1 MTHRVDVTIPFQ
13 LGTQSLATL
22 LLNDSKSLLS
32 ASQCDFPTLSLYL
45 DIWLHIS
52 KFHSLYSLPVISLPT
67 CLHLFHAS
75 LTSSDPSY
83 PLASH
88 FLDTLALALLRTIL
102 IDISDPSPDI
112 EGPPDLSL
120 PPRALFQTLA
130 ISVNEA
136 TPSTWLE
143 LAAMLLLS
151 VGDSYDIRDDPRYDT
166 LQTALRSLRETP
178 DEMVPAGVRLEVI
191 RGLCV
196 LAGRS
201 AGVRGEVDRLGEK
214 RREIERERGV
224 WRGQRRR
231 AKRDIQSV
239 FLEAKRRRR
248 ENEGE
253 MEVEGKEG
261 EKEGNDGG
269 EKLAGKPVVKHE
281 ENKKMEGK
289 STNEK
294 MEGKST
300 NEKMEGKSTNEKMEG
315 KSTNEKME
323 GKSTNEKMEGK
334 STNEKMEGKSTNE
347 TKADKPAE
355 TPANSLSPDQQN
367 LLHSLQLAIHSRD
380 LPLCNVLPRGSSP
393 LVSLHSSSLDET
405 PLRSETP
412 PAPSSLCAVFAPSG
426 GIGAAFAVAD
436 GNRAGRRPFLGRRG
450 RKSALFR
457 TAGK

>member
-112 EGPPDLSL
+112 EGTPDLSL

-261 EKEGNDGG
+261 EKEGNDGS

-281 ENKKMEGK
+281 ENEKMEGE

-294 MEGKST
+294 MERKST
-300 NEKMEGKSTNEKMEG
+300 NET
-315 KSTNEKME
+315 
-323 GKSTNEKMEGK
+323 MEGK

-393 LVSLHSSSLDET
+393 LVSLRSSSLDET

-426 GIGAAFAVAD
+426 GIGATFAVAD

>member
-112 EGPPDLSL
+112 EGTPDLSL

-300 NEKMEGKSTNEKMEG
+300 NET
-315 KSTNEKME
+315 
-323 GKSTNEKMEGK
+323 
-334 STNEKMEGKSTNE
+334 MEGKSTNE

-426 GIGAAFAVAD
+426 GIGATFAVAD

>member
-1 MTHRVDVTIPFQ
+1 LTHRVDVTIPFQ

-112 EGPPDLSL
+112 EGTPDLSL

-201 AGVRGEVDRLGEK
+201 AGMRNGNSDNTRGSGVCPLCRNFTASSKRPGGREVEKTTLAEEKIPLQTGNFRFELVANLLFSPREQVTERECVIEAVELRRNQRRNLASLPREFPTCSDSDAMRRITAEFVDETTAPSTRHHHSRGDPPCSFPMTKCAGTSCRGEAKFTIYLRGFPRGYLDALVSPGIVDLDPRGDQHQHVGTQIQS
-214 RREIERERGV
+214 RGSVAGPREI
-224 WRGQRRR
+224 
-231 AKRDIQSV
+231 
-239 FLEAKRRRR
+239 
-248 ENEGE
+248 
-253 MEVEGKEG
+253 
-261 EKEGNDGG
+261 
-269 EKLAGKPVVKHE
+269 
-281 ENKKMEGK
+281 
-289 STNEK
+289 
-294 MEGKST
+294 
-300 NEKMEGKSTNEKMEG
+300 
-315 KSTNEKME
+315 
-323 GKSTNEKMEGK
+323 
-334 STNEKMEGKSTNE
+334 
-347 TKADKPAE
+347 
-355 TPANSLSPDQQN
+355 
-367 LLHSLQLAIHSRD
+367 
-380 LPLCNVLPRGSSP
+380 LPLLQSPPGS
-393 LVSLHSSSLDET
+393 T
-405 PLRSETP
+405 PTP
-412 PAPSSLCAVFAPSG
+412 
-426 GIGAAFAVAD
+426 
-436 GNRAGRRPFLGRRG
+436 RAGFPT
-450 RKSALFR
+450 KS
-457 TAGK
+457 

>member
-112 EGPPDLSL
+112 EGTPDLSL

-261 EKEGNDGG
+261 EKEGNDGS

-281 ENKKMEGK
+281 E
-289 STNEK
+289 
-294 MEGKST
+294 
-300 NEKMEGKSTNEKMEG
+300 NEKMEG

-393 LVSLHSSSLDET
+393 LVSLRSSSLDET

-412 PAPSSLCAVFAPSG
+412 PAPSSLCAIFAPSG
-426 GIGAAFAVAD
+426 GIGATFAVAD

>member
-112 EGPPDLSL
+112 EGTPDLSL

-300 NEKMEGKSTNEKMEG
+300 NE
-315 KSTNEKME
+315 
-323 GKSTNEKMEGK
+323 
-334 STNEKMEGKSTNE
+334 

-426 GIGAAFAVAD
+426 GIGATFAVAD

>member
-75 LTSSDPSY
+75 LTPSDPSY

-112 EGPPDLSL
+112 EGTPDLSL

-300 NEKMEGKSTNEKMEG
+300 NE
-315 KSTNEKME
+315 
-323 GKSTNEKMEGK
+323 
-334 STNEKMEGKSTNE
+334 

-393 LVSLHSSSLDET
+393 LVSLRSSSLDET

-412 PAPSSLCAVFAPSG
+412 PAPSSLCAIFAPSG
-426 GIGAAFAVAD
+426 GIGATFAVAD

>member
-112 EGPPDLSL
+112 EGTPDLSL

-300 NEKMEGKSTNEKMEG
+300 NET
-315 KSTNEKME
+315 
-323 GKSTNEKMEGK
+323 
-334 STNEKMEGKSTNE
+334 MEGKSTNE

-393 LVSLHSSSLDET
+393 LVSLRSSSLDET

>member
-112 EGPPDLSL
+112 EGTPDLSL

-281 ENKKMEGK
+281 EN
-289 STNEK
+289 
-294 MEGKST
+294 
-300 NEKMEGKSTNEKMEG
+300 
-315 KSTNEKME
+315 
-323 GKSTNEKMEGK
+323 EKMEGK

-426 GIGAAFAVAD
+426 GIGATFAVAD
-436 GNRAGRRPFLGRRG
+436 GNRAGRRPFLGR
-450 RKSALFR
+450 
-457 TAGK
+457 

>member
-112 EGPPDLSL
+112 EGTPDLSL

-261 EKEGNDGG
+261 EKEGNDGS

-300 NEKMEGKSTNEKMEG
+300 NET
-315 KSTNEKME
+315 
-323 GKSTNEKMEGK
+323 
-334 STNEKMEGKSTNE
+334 MEGKSTNE

-426 GIGAAFAVAD
+426 GIGATFAVAD

>member
-112 EGPPDLSL
+112 EGTPDLSL

-224 WRGQRRR
+224 WRGQWRR

-294 MEGKST
+294 MEGQ
-300 NEKMEGKSTNEKMEG
+300 
-315 KSTNEKME
+315 
-323 GKSTNEKMEGK
+323 

-426 GIGAAFAVAD
+426 GIGATFAVAD

>member
-112 EGPPDLSL
+112 EGTPDLSL

-178 DEMVPAGVRLEVI
+178 DEMVP
-191 RGLCV
+191 
-196 LAGRS
+196 

-289 STNEK
+289 STNE
-294 MEGKST
+294 
-300 NEKMEGKSTNEKMEG
+300 
-315 KSTNEKME
+315 
-323 GKSTNEKMEGK
+323 
-334 STNEKMEGKSTNE
+334 

-426 GIGAAFAVAD
+426 GIGATFAVAD

>member
-1 MTHRVDVTIPFQ
+1 
-13 LGTQSLATL
+13 
-22 LLNDSKSLLS
+22 
-32 ASQCDFPTLSLYL
+32 
-45 DIWLHIS
+45 
-52 KFHSLYSLPVISLPT
+52 
-67 CLHLFHAS
+67 
-75 LTSSDPSY
+75 
-83 PLASH
+83 
-88 FLDTLALALLRTIL
+88 
-102 IDISDPSPDI
+102 
-112 EGPPDLSL
+112 
-120 PPRALFQTLA
+120 
-130 ISVNEA
+130 
-136 TPSTWLE
+136 
-143 LAAMLLLS
+143 
-151 VGDSYDIRDDPRYDT
+151 
-166 LQTALRSLRETP
+166 
-178 DEMVPAGVRLEVI
+178 MVPAGVRLEVI

-315 KSTNEKME
+315 KSTNE
-323 GKSTNEKMEGK
+323 
-334 STNEKMEGKSTNE
+334 

-355 TPANSLSPDQQN
+355 TPVNSLSPDQQN

-393 LVSLHSSSLDET
+393 LVSLRSSSLDET

-426 GIGAAFAVAD
+426 GIGATFAVAD

>member
-112 EGPPDLSL
+112 AGTPDLSL

-261 EKEGNDGG
+261 EKEGNDGS

-281 ENKKMEGK
+281 E
-289 STNEK
+289 NEK

-315 KSTNEKME
+315 KSTNE
-323 GKSTNEKMEGK
+323 T
-334 STNEKMEGKSTNE
+334 MEGKSTNE

-393 LVSLHSSSLDET
+393 LVSLRSSSLDET

-412 PAPSSLCAVFAPSG
+412 PAPSSLCAIFAPSG
-426 GIGAAFAVAD
+426 GIGATFAVAD

>member
-112 EGPPDLSL
+112 EGTPDLSL

-269 EKLAGKPVVKHE
+269 EKLA
-281 ENKKMEGK
+281 
-289 STNEK
+289 
-294 MEGKST
+294 
-300 NEKMEGKSTNEKMEG
+300 
-315 KSTNEKME
+315 
-323 GKSTNEKMEGK
+323 
-334 STNEKMEGKSTNE
+334 
-347 TKADKPAE
+347 
-355 TPANSLSPDQQN
+355 AN
-367 LLHSLQLAIHSRD
+367 I
-380 LPLCNVLPRGSSP
+380 
-393 LVSLHSSSLDET
+393 
-405 PLRSETP
+405 
-412 PAPSSLCAVFAPSG
+412 
-426 GIGAAFAVAD
+426 
-436 GNRAGRRPFLGRRG
+436 
-450 RKSALFR
+450 
-457 TAGK
+457 

>member
-1 MTHRVDVTIPFQ
+1 
-13 LGTQSLATL
+13 
-22 LLNDSKSLLS
+22 
-32 ASQCDFPTLSLYL
+32 
-45 DIWLHIS
+45 
-52 KFHSLYSLPVISLPT
+52 
-67 CLHLFHAS
+67 
-75 LTSSDPSY
+75 
-83 PLASH
+83 
-88 FLDTLALALLRTIL
+88 
-102 IDISDPSPDI
+102 
-112 EGPPDLSL
+112 
-120 PPRALFQTLA
+120 
-130 ISVNEA
+130 
-136 TPSTWLE
+136 
-143 LAAMLLLS
+143 
-151 VGDSYDIRDDPRYDT
+151 
-166 LQTALRSLRETP
+166 
-178 DEMVPAGVRLEVI
+178 MVPAGVRLEVI

-261 EKEGNDGG
+261 EKEGNDGS

-281 ENKKMEGK
+281 ENEKMEGK

-334 STNEKMEGKSTNE
+334 FTNEKMEGKSTNE

-393 LVSLHSSSLDET
+393 LVSLRSSSLDET

>member
-112 EGPPDLSL
+112 EGTPDLSL

-300 NEKMEGKSTNEKMEG
+300 NEKMEGKSTNE
-315 KSTNEKME
+315 
-323 GKSTNEKMEGK
+323 
-334 STNEKMEGKSTNE
+334 

-393 LVSLHSSSLDET
+393 LVSLRSSSLDET

>member
-112 EGPPDLSL
+112 EGTPDLSL

-151 VGDSYDIRDDPRYDT
+151 VGDSYDIRDDPR
-166 LQTALRSLRETP
+166 E
-178 DEMVPAGVRLEVI
+178 
-191 RGLCV
+191 C
-196 LAGRS
+196 AGRWIDWGRRGGRLSGS
-201 AGVRGEVDRLGEK
+201 AGFGGDSGGGRSGTFRACFWRRSGEGGKMRGKWKWREK
-214 RREIERERGV
+214 RV
-224 WRGQRRR
+224 
-231 AKRDIQSV
+231 
-239 FLEAKRRRR
+239 RRR
-248 ENEGE
+248 EM
-253 MEVEGKEG
+253 MEVRSWR
-261 EKEGNDGG
+261 
-269 EKLAGKPVVKHE
+269 
-281 ENKKMEGK
+281 EN
-289 STNEK
+289 
-294 MEGKST
+294 
-300 NEKMEGKSTNEKMEG
+300 
-315 KSTNEKME
+315 
-323 GKSTNEKMEGK
+323 
-334 STNEKMEGKSTNE
+334 
-347 TKADKPAE
+347 
-355 TPANSLSPDQQN
+355 LW
-367 LLHSLQLAIHSRD
+367 
-380 LPLCNVLPRGSSP
+380 
-393 LVSLHSSSLDET
+393 
-405 PLRSETP
+405 
-412 PAPSSLCAVFAPSG
+412 
-426 GIGAAFAVAD
+426 
-436 GNRAGRRPFLGRRG
+436 
-450 RKSALFR
+450 
-457 TAGK
+457 

>member
-112 EGPPDLSL
+112 EGTPDLSL

-224 WRGQRRR
+224 WRGQWRR

-281 ENKKMEGK
+281 ENKKMEGQ
-289 STNEK
+289 
-294 MEGKST
+294 
-300 NEKMEGKSTNEKMEG
+300 
-315 KSTNEKME
+315 
-323 GKSTNEKMEGK
+323 STNEKMEGK

-426 GIGAAFAVAD
+426 GIGATFAVAD

>member
-1 MTHRVDVTIPFQ
+1 
-13 LGTQSLATL
+13 
-22 LLNDSKSLLS
+22 
-32 ASQCDFPTLSLYL
+32 
-45 DIWLHIS
+45 
-52 KFHSLYSLPVISLPT
+52 
-67 CLHLFHAS
+67 
-75 LTSSDPSY
+75 
-83 PLASH
+83 
-88 FLDTLALALLRTIL
+88 
-102 IDISDPSPDI
+102 
-112 EGPPDLSL
+112 
-120 PPRALFQTLA
+120 
-130 ISVNEA
+130 
-136 TPSTWLE
+136 
-143 LAAMLLLS
+143 MLLLS

-289 STNEK
+289 STNE
-294 MEGKST
+294 
-300 NEKMEGKSTNEKMEG
+300 
-315 KSTNEKME
+315 
-323 GKSTNEKMEGK
+323 
-334 STNEKMEGKSTNE
+334 

-393 LVSLHSSSLDET
+393 LVSLRSSSLDET

>member
-112 EGPPDLSL
+112 EGTPDLSL

-300 NEKMEGKSTNEKMEG
+300 NE
-315 KSTNEKME
+315 
-323 GKSTNEKMEGK
+323 
-334 STNEKMEGKSTNE
+334 

>member
-112 EGPPDLSL
+112 EGTPDLSL

-300 NEKMEGKSTNEKMEG
+300 NEKMEGKSTNE
-315 KSTNEKME
+315 
-323 GKSTNEKMEGK
+323 
-334 STNEKMEGKSTNE
+334 

>member
-112 EGPPDLSL
+112 EGTPDLSL

-261 EKEGNDGG
+261 EKEGNDGS

-281 ENKKMEGK
+281 ENK
-289 STNEK
+289 K

-426 GIGAAFAVAD
+426 GIGATFAVAD
-436 GNRAGRRPFLGRRG
+436 GNRAGRRPFLGR
-450 RKSALFR
+450 
-457 TAGK
+457 

>member
-112 EGPPDLSL
+112 EGTPDLSL

-281 ENKKMEGK
+281 EN
-289 STNEK
+289 EK

-300 NEKMEGKSTNEKMEG
+300 NET
-315 KSTNEKME
+315 
-323 GKSTNEKMEGK
+323 MEGK

-426 GIGAAFAVAD
+426 GIGATFAVAD

>member
-112 EGPPDLSL
+112 EGTPDLSL

-261 EKEGNDGG
+261 EKEGNDGS

-281 ENKKMEGK
+281 E
-289 STNEK
+289 
-294 MEGKST
+294 
-300 NEKMEGKSTNEKMEG
+300 
-315 KSTNEKME
+315 
-323 GKSTNEKMEGK
+323 NEKMEGK

-393 LVSLHSSSLDET
+393 LVSLRSSSLDET

-412 PAPSSLCAVFAPSG
+412 PAPSSLCAIFAPSG
-426 GIGAAFAVAD
+426 GIGATFAVAD

>member
-112 EGPPDLSL
+112 AGTPDLSL

-261 EKEGNDGG
+261 EKEGNDGS

-281 ENKKMEGK
+281 E
-289 STNEK
+289 NEK

-334 STNEKMEGKSTNE
+334 STNETMEGKSTNE

-393 LVSLHSSSLDET
+393 LVSLRSSSLDET

-412 PAPSSLCAVFAPSG
+412 PAPSSLCAIFAPSG
-426 GIGAAFAVAD
+426 GIGATFAVAD